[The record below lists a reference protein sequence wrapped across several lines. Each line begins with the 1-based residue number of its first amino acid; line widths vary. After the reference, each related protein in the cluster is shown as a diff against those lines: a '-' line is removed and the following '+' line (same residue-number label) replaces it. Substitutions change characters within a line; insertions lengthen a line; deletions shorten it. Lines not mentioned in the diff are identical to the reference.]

1 MRTKTL
7 LLSAL
12 LGALGSVSVHA
23 QNVYSLNAVGY
34 INITVYPG
42 FNLISC
48 PLLTSPDQTL
58 NSILPNTSASG
69 EQFNGDTLYFFS
81 AATGSYT
88 SVQGRQAGTSGTGW
102 VGLGTNILNPGTGF
116 WLSSTATSNITVT
129 LVGTVPSGPMTNTLT
144 AGFNLVSSIV
154 PLPTSADLYSNTL
167 AGTSGT
173 LGFTNVNAG
182 DTLYV
187 FDPTAQKYT
196 FAYKAVNPAIA
207 GNGGSPWK
215 LTQGGDPILPN
226 VGEAFFYLNSGA
238 TIEWVEDFSVGQ

>member
-12 LGALGSVSVHA
+12 LGALGGVSVHA

-34 INITVYPG
+34 INETIYPG

-58 NSILPNTSASG
+58 NSILPNTPASG
-69 EQFNGDTLYFFS
+69 QQFNGDTLYFFD
-81 AATGSYT
+81 ATTGSYS

-102 VGLGTNILNPGTGF
+102 VGLGTNIINPGTGF
-116 WLSSTATSNITVT
+116 WLLSSATSNTTVT
-129 LVGTVPSGPMTNTLT
+129 LVGTVPSGPITNTLT
-144 AGFNLVSSIV
+144 AGFNLVSSVV
-154 PLPTSADLYSNTL
+154 PMSGDLYSNSL

-187 FDPTAQKYT
+187 FDPTQQKYA

-215 LTQGGDPILPN
+215 LTAGGDPILPN
-226 VGEAFFYLNSGA
+226 VGEAFFYLNTGA
-238 TIEWVEDFSVGQ
+238 TIGWVEDYSVSQ

>member
-34 INITVYPG
+34 INITIYPG

-58 NSILPNTSASG
+58 NTILPNTPASG
-69 EQFNGDTLYFFS
+69 QQFYGDTLYFFN

-102 VGLGTNILNPGTGF
+102 TGLGTNVINPGTGF
-116 WLSSTATSNITVT
+116 WLSSTVSSNVTVT
-129 LVGTVPSGPMTNTLT
+129 LVGTVPSGAITNTLT
-144 AGFNLVSSIV
+144 AGFNLVSSVV
-154 PLPTSADLYSNTL
+154 PMSGDLYSNTL

-173 LGFTNVNAG
+173 LGFTNVNLG
-182 DTLYV
+182 DTLYM
-187 FDPTAQKYT
+187 FDPTQQKYA
-196 FAYKAVNPAIA
+196 FAYKTENPGIA
-207 GNGGSPWK
+207 QNGGSPWAK
-215 LTQGGDPILPN
+215 TAGYDPIVQY
-226 VGEAFFYLNSGA
+226 VGEAFFYLNNGA
-238 TIEWVEDFSVGQ
+238 TINWVEDYSVSQ